1 MTDGKNFSDQ
11 PAKSNLKTY
20 DNIQKIATDQGD
32 DYATGCLSG
41 YNYFNNYYKMIA
53 IDLSKQE
60 KLDADPKTIP
70 QIEFIGNPA
79 RNPVGKITVFFIIKE
94 AKETILDISQETVK
108 VLWISFT
115 LI

>member
-11 PAKSNLKTY
+11 PVKSNLKTY
-20 DNIQKIATDQGD
+20 DNIRKIATDQGD
-32 DYATGCLSG
+32 DYAAGCLLG

-53 IDLSKQE
+53 IDLSKQQ
-60 KLDADPKTIP
+60 KLDADLKTLP